1 MMTTAA
7 TMTLENLNAMTL
19 VNLKKLAKDMN
30 VSFASKI
37 KKADLIDLI
46 LTAQVLEDDP
56 IKEEAAKLEDM
67 GCDPDIAYEI
77 AEEKYAYE
85 TQYAHDGSDYNG
97 EVEQPKTPVVKT
109 QEYVD
114 AHTLELASIE
124 YVVLDSDTKSYVL
137 NKCQEKNKSVIS
149 AFKTVDNT
157 WGVVLSNGAI
167 YRIASEAN
175 KLQLIGYLK
184 HSEAMRVAMKA
195 AQQKAQQ
202 QKAAQQKA
210 QQQTT
215 EKAAEKAAEEI
226 IGNITNDKP
235 KYSHK
240 DVDMITGHNIRKSI
254 EWQRQQ
260 HSVISEWEK
269 SHKEKVQDSLNVK
282 PDRKAEAAADSVL
295 AKQANA
301 AMTVDDAVL
310 KTADKAGEVI
320 GNCIGGFLGKI
331 FNKKN
336 K

>member
-1 MMTTAA
+1 MTNTT
-7 TMTLENLNAMTL
+7 TMTLDNLNAMTL

-46 LTAQVLEDDP
+46 LTAQALDEDP
-56 IKEEAAKLEDM
+56 IKEEA
-67 GCDPDIAYEI
+67 
-77 AEEKYAYE
+77 
-85 TQYAHDGSDYNG
+85 
-97 EVEQPKTPVVKT
+97 EQPKTPVVKI

-124 YVVLDSDTKSYVL
+124 YVVLDSATKNYVL
-137 NKCQEKNKSVIS
+137 NEYQSKNKNIISV
-149 AFKTVDNT
+149 FKTVDNI
-157 WGVVLSNGAI
+157 WGVVLANGAI
-167 YRIASEAN
+167 YRIASN

-184 HSEAMRVAMKA
+184 NSEAMHVAMKA

-202 QKAAQQKA
+202 QKAA

-240 DVDMITGHNIRKSI
+240 DVDMITGHNIRKAV

-260 HSVISEWEK
+260 HSAISEWEK
-269 SHKEKVQDSLNVK
+269 SHKEKIQDSLNVK

-301 AMTVDDAVL
+301 CLTADDAVL
-310 KTADKAGEVI
+310 KTADKI
-320 GNCIGGFLGKI
+320 GDCIGGFLGKI

>member
-7 TMTLENLNAMTL
+7 TMTLENLNAMT
-19 VNLKKLAKDMN
+19 VANLKKLAQDMN
-30 VSFASKI
+30 VSFASKVR
-37 KKADLIDLI
+37 KADLIDLI
-46 LTAQVLEDDP
+46 LTAQALDEDP
-56 IKEEAAKLEDM
+56 IKE
-67 GCDPDIAYEI
+67 
-77 AEEKYAYE
+77 
-85 TQYAHDGSDYNG
+85 
-97 EVEQPKTPVVKT
+97 EVEQPKTPVVKI

-124 YVVLDSDTKSYVL
+124 YVVLDSATKNYVL
-137 NKCQEKNKSVIS
+137 NEYQSKNKNIISV
-149 AFKTVDNT
+149 FKTVDNT

-167 YRIASEAN
+167 YRIASN

-184 HSEAMRVAMKA
+184 NSEAMHVAMKA
-195 AQQKAQQ
+195 AQQKA
-202 QKAAQQKA
+202 
-210 QQQTT
+210 QQTT

-235 KYSHK
+235 QYSHK
-240 DVDMITGHNIRKSI
+240 DVDMITGHNIRKAV

-260 HSVISEWEK
+260 HSAISEWEK

-282 PDRKAEAAADSVL
+282 PDRKAEAAADAVL

>member
-7 TMTLENLNAMTL
+7 TMTLENLNAMT
-19 VNLKKLAKDMN
+19 VASLKKLAKDMN

-37 KKADLIDLI
+37 RKADLIDLI
-46 LTAQVLEDDP
+46 LTSIALDEDP
-56 IKEEAAKLEDM
+56 IKEEAARLEDM

-77 AEEKYAYE
+77 AEERYEAYEYAYE
-85 TQYAHDGSDYNG
+85 TQYAHGGSDYDG
-97 EVEQPKTPVVKT
+97 EAEQPKAPVVKT

-124 YVVLDSDTKSYVL
+124 YVVLDSATKSYVL
-137 NKCQEKNKSVIS
+137 NEYKNKNKNVIS
-149 AFKTVDNT
+149 VFKTVDNT

-167 YRIASEAN
+167 YRIAPEAN
-175 KLQLIGYLK
+175 KLQLLGYLK
-184 HSEAMRVAMKA
+184 DSQAMRVA
-195 AQQKAQQ
+195 
-202 QKAAQQKA
+202 KAAQQKA
-210 QQQTT
+210 QQQT
-215 EKAAEKAAEEI
+215 AEKAAEEI

-235 KYSHK
+235 QYSHK
-240 DVDMITGHNIRKSI
+240 DVDMITGHNIRKAV

-260 HSVISEWEK
+260 HSAISEWEK
-269 SHKEKVQDSLNVK
+269 SHNEKVQDSLNVK

>member
-1 MMTTAA
+1 MTNTTA
-7 TMTLENLNAMTL
+7 MTLENLNAMTL

-56 IKEEAAKLEDM
+56 IKEEAAKMEDM

-77 AEEKYAYE
+77 AYEKA
-85 TQYAHDGSDYNG
+85 QAGSDYNG
-97 EVEQPKTPVVKT
+97 EAEQPKQVPTIKI

-124 YVVLDSDTKSYVL
+124 YVVLDSATKSNML
-137 NKCQEKNKSVIS
+137 NKYQSKNKNIISV
-149 AFKTVDNT
+149 FKTVDNIC
-157 WGVVLSNGAI
+157 GVVLANGAI
-167 YRIASEAN
+167 YRIATEAN
-175 KLQLIGYLK
+175 KLKLIGYLK
-184 HSEAMRVAMKA
+184 HSEAMSKAM
-195 AQQKAQQ
+195 
-202 QKAAQQKA
+202 KAAQQKA

-215 EKAAEKAAEEI
+215 EKVAEKAAEEI

-235 KYSHK
+235 QYSHK
-240 DVDMITGHNIRKSI
+240 DVDMLTGHKIRKAV

-260 HSVISEWEK
+260 HSAISEWEK

-282 PDRKAEAAADSVL
+282 PDRKAEAAADAVI

>member
-1 MMTTAA
+1 VEIASRAVGDTMMTTAA
-7 TMTLENLNAMTL
+7 TMTLDNLSSMTL

-37 KKADLIDLI
+37 RKADLIDLI
-46 LTAQVLEDDP
+46 LTAQALDDDP

-67 GCDPDIAYEI
+67 GCDPDVAYEI
-77 AEEKYAYE
+77 AYEK
-85 TQYAHDGSDYNG
+85 AHAGSDYDG
-97 EVEQPKTPVVKT
+97 EAEQPKQAPTVKI

-114 AHTLELASIE
+114 AHTLELATIE
-124 YVVLDSDTKSYVL
+124 YVVLDSATKSKML
-137 NKCQEKNKSVIS
+137 NEYKNKNKNIISV
-149 AFKTVDNT
+149 FKTVDNI
-157 WGVVLSNGAI
+157 WGVVLANGAI
-167 YRIASEAN
+167 YKVASEAN

-184 HSEAMRVAMKA
+184 HSEAMSKAMKA

-202 QKAAQQKA
+202 Q
-210 QQQTT
+210 T
-215 EKAAEKAAEEI
+215 AEKAAEEI

-235 KYSHK
+235 QYSHK
-240 DVDMITGHNIRKSI
+240 DVDLITGHNIRKAV

-260 HSVISEWEK
+260 HSAISEWEK

-301 AMTVDDAVL
+301 CLTADDAVL
-310 KTADKAGEVI
+310 KTADKI
-320 GNCIGGFLGKI
+320 GDCIGGFLGKI